1 MSTVDDD
8 RVGVRDIDAVL
19 DNRGG
24 NQHVELAIDEVHNEL
39 LHILRVHTTVTDRCA
54 CLGADAGDHTLNR
67 EQVVDAVMHEIDLT
81 AACQLRLDSLA
92 NDLISK

>member
-1 MSTVDDD
+1 MSAVDND
-8 RVGVRDIDAVL
+8 RIGVRDIDAVL

-24 NQHVELAIDEVHNEL
+24 DQHVELAIDEVHNKL
-39 LHILRVHTTVTDRCA
+39 LHILRVHTSVTDRCA
-54 CLGADAGDHTLNR
+54 RFGADAGDHTLNR

-81 AACQLRLDSLA
+81 TARQLRLDSLA